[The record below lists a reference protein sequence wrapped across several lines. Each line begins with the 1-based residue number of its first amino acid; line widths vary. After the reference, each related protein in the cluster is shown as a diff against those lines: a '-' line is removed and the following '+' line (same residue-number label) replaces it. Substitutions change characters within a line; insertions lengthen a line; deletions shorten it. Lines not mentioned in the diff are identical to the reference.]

1 MAGAYAFCVILSAF
15 LLFQVEPMIGKVILP
30 WFGGTSAVWSTVL
43 LFFQCLLTGGYAYA
57 YWLLGRLRSR
67 QQATVHLVL
76 LGLSVG
82 LLIVTAIAWPSPLTP
97 DASWRPAD
105 NAQPI
110 LGILKVLAVAV
121 GVPYF
126 LLASNSTLMQAWFSR
141 EPAGRTPYRL
151 YALSNAG
158 SLVAL
163 LTYPILFEPGL
174 TLRAQAYLWSGAF
187 VVVAISAGA
196 LVLRAA
202 RRLPAASAGPAGS
215 GAAGEAR
222 PQIVVYLLWLGLAAC
237 ASALLISVTNQIT
250 QEVAAVPFLW
260 VVPLSLYLLTFILAF
275 SGRLLYS
282 RRIYLVAFFVVAFL
296 AIWMMPRLPW
306 FSMGSQIAIFCVL
319 LFVCSMICHTE
330 LYALRPPAHR
340 LPSFYLAVAAGG
352 ALGGI
357 FVNLIAPHLFTTGF
371 WELQWTVLASGALA
385 TAVLAREQ
393 WVPATT
399 RRRKRNAPAR
409 EPSGLLA
416 LKPGVIACV
425 SGLVILSGL
434 LIAVMQAF
442 ASNTLL
448 ARRSFYG
455 VLRVSEINVE
465 QPENRAYR
473 LTHGRTVHGI
483 QFEASELR
491 DVPTTYYAE
500 TSGVGLALLNHPAR
514 PGSLRVGGLGL
525 GIGVIA
531 HYGQAGD
538 IFRFYEI
545 NSDVVRLAE
554 GEGDYFSFVA
564 DSKAETQVIAGD
576 ARLSLE
582 RELASEGSHAF
593 DVLVLDAFSGD
604 AVPLHLLT
612 REAFQVYLGHLDADG
627 VIAVN
632 VSNRYFDLSLPIYR
646 LAEALGLQSAMIVDP
661 GDGLRSYNSIW
672 MLLARDRSLLDL
684 PAIADRAMTAPT
696 LPAGLRLWT
705 DDYSNLLQV
714 LR

>member
-1 MAGAYAFCVILSAF
+1 MAMAYAFCVVLSAF

-57 YWLLGRLRSR
+57 YWLLGRLRPR
-67 QQATVHLVL
+67 QQGALHLVL

-82 LLIVTAIAWPSPLTP
+82 LLIITAIAWPSPLTP

-105 NAQPI
+105 YALPI

-141 EPAGRTPYRL
+141 EPAGRMPYRL

-158 SLVAL
+158 SLAAL
-163 LTYPILFEPGL
+163 LTYPILFEPAL

-187 VVVAISAGA
+187 VVFAISAGVLA
-196 LVLRAA
+196 LRAA
-202 RRLPAASAGPAGS
+202 RRLPVASAEPTGAG
-215 GAAGEAR
+215 ATGEAR
-222 PQIVVYLLWLGLAAC
+222 PRIGVYLLWLGLAAC

-250 QEVAAVPFLW
+250 QEVAAIPFLW
-260 VVPLSLYLLTFILAF
+260 VVPLSLYLLTFVLAF
-275 SGRLLYS
+275 SGGLLYS
-282 RRIYLVAFFVVAFL
+282 RRIYLVAFFIVAFI
-296 AIWMMPRLPW
+296 AIWMMPRLPS
-306 FSMGSQIAIFCVL
+306 FSMGSQIAVFCVL

-330 LYALRPPAHR
+330 LYALRPPARR

-357 FVNLIAPHLFTTGF
+357 FVNLVAPYLFPTGF
-371 WELQWTVLASGALA
+371 WELQWAVLASGALA
-385 TAVLAREQ
+385 TVVLAREPQ
-393 WVPATT
+393 VPAST
-399 RRRKRNAPAR
+399 RRRKRKAPAR
-409 EPSGLLA
+409 KPSGILA
-416 LKPGVIACV
+416 LKPGVIACA

-434 LIAVMQAF
+434 MIAVMQAF
-442 ASNTLL
+442 TSNTLL
-448 ARRSFYG
+448 ARRSFFG
-455 VLRVSEINVE
+455 VLRVWEINVE
-465 QPENRAYR
+465 QPENRAYQ
-473 LTHGRTVHGI
+473 LTHGRTVHGF
-483 QFEASELR
+483 QFEATELR

-538 IFRFYEI
+538 VFRFYEI
-545 NSDVVRLAE
+545 NPDMIRLAE
-554 GEGDYFSFVA
+554 GEGGYFSFVT
-564 DSKAETQVIAGD
+564 DSQAETQVIAGD

-582 RELASEGSHAF
+582 REPASEGSHGF

-612 REAFQVYLGHLDADG
+612 REAFQVYLQHLDTDG

-646 LAEALGLQSAMIVDP
+646 LAEDLGLQSAMIVDR
-661 GDGLRSYNSIW
+661 GDGLRSYDSIW

-684 PAIADRAMTAPT
+684 PAIADRATAG
-696 LPAGLRLWT
+696 PAVPVELRLWT